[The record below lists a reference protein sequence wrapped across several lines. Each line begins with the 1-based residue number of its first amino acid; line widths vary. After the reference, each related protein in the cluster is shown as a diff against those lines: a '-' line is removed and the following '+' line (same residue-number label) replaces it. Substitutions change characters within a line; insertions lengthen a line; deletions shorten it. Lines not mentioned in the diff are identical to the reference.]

1 MTECSEEIDKEGLD
15 VDLVFWWVHFEVC
28 KIQLSWIRDKEEIC
42 RTKNMVKRVLDKV
55 IYERE
60 EERG

>member
-28 KIQLSWIRDKEEIC
+28 KIQLSWIRDKEERC

>member
-15 VDLVFWWVHFEVC
+15 ADLVFWWVHFEVC